1 MGDEIDSVPV
11 GISQQRAHAA
21 ISPVKGAFSNLER
34 QSLGL
39 PDDRG
44 NVAAAEIQQVLGN
57 VSLREPNATV
67 AGSICTRAGTDKCSI
82 RAQSFQFFCQAAVR
96 TTGPFFAIGANN
108 IFSIGGGEFPDC
120 AALLGYRRQ
129 R

>member
-1 MGDEIDSVPV
+1 MGDEIDSVAV
-11 GISQQRAHAA
+11 GILQQRAHAA
-21 ISPVKGAFSNLER
+21 ISPVKGAFSNLEP

-39 PDDRG
+39 PGDRG
-44 NVAAAEIQQVLGN
+44 DEIQQVLGN

-96 TTGPFFAIGANN
+96 TTGPFFATGANN